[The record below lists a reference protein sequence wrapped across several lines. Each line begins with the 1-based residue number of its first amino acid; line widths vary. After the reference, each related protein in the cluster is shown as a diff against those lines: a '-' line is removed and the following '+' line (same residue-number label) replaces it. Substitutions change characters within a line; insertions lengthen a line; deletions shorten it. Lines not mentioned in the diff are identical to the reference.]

1 MYISKF
7 MAPEI
12 IFGKGSLNQVGECCS
27 RLGSSRVFLV
37 ADRGIIQHGWVDKAL
52 PFLEEAGLDYQIWSD
67 FSANPR
73 DYEVEEGAH
82 LYAETGCDAV
92 LALSL
97 IHI

>member
-37 ADRGIIQHGWVDKAL
+37 ADGILAHRWGEKVL
-52 PFLEEAGLDYQIWSD
+52 PFSMRRAWIPELVRFFG
-67 FSANPR
+67 
-73 DYEVEEGAH
+73 
-82 LYAETGCDAV
+82 
-92 LALSL
+92 
-97 IHI
+97 